1 MITRLLARMRGDGED
16 SGDEDYE
23 EKRER
28 LLADAED
35 GMSTT
40 MSEDIREMRTTADVV
55 DEMVTADSHSHI
67 DIPSSSP
74 SPIPSAETIP
84 VSETRPLMQDFEI
97 GSQVGDAL
105 DAVYGEELPAY
116 EDHDGSEDSS
126 VIADGFRYT
135 PGSSN
140 YTPAH
145 SPAGSV
151 SDILG
156 PDTKN

>member
-1 MITRLLARMRGDGED
+1 MITRLLARMRGDDE

-28 LLADAED
+28 LLSDAED

-40 MSEDIREMRTTADVV
+40 MSEDIRNMRTTADVV
-55 DEMVTADSHSHI
+55 DEMVGADANFNSALH
-67 DIPSSSP
+67 SSSP
-74 SPIPSAETIP
+74 SPIPSVETIP
-84 VSETRPLMQDFEI
+84 VSEMRPLMQDFEI
-97 GSQVGDAL
+97 GSQVGD
-105 DAVYGEELPAY
+105 DHVYGEELPAY

-140 YTPAH
+140 YSPGH

>member
-1 MITRLLARMRGDGED
+1 MITRLLARMRGDEE

-28 LLADAED
+28 LLSDAED

-40 MSEDIREMRTTADVV
+40 MSEDIQEMRTTADVV
-55 DEMVTADSHSHI
+55 DEMVIADSHANLHAQ
-67 DIPSSSP
+67 SP
-74 SPIPSAETIP
+74 SPIPSVETIP

-97 GSQVGDAL
+97 GSQVGD
-105 DAVYGEELPAY
+105 DHVYGEELPAY
-116 EDHDGSEDSS
+116 EDHDGSEESS

-140 YTPAH
+140 YTPGH

-156 PDTKN
+156 LDTKN

>member
-1 MITRLLARMRGDGED
+1 MITRLLARISGNGEETD
-16 SGDEDYE
+16 DEDYE

-28 LLADAED
+28 LLSDAED

-55 DEMVTADSHSHI
+55 DEMVIADSNANLH
-67 DIPSSSP
+67 SSSP
-74 SPIPSAETIP
+74 SPIPSIETIP
-84 VSETRPLMQDFEI
+84 VSETRPLIQDFDTM
-97 GSQVGDAL
+97 SQVGD
-105 DAVYGEELPAY
+105 VNEHGEELPAY

-140 YTPAH
+140 YTPGH